1 MKQFPSERSA
11 GSQTALV
18 YTLLIIGVLAVF
30 AVTLTMYISR
40 RLEKHAEQ
48 ELSQQ
53 ALLLVNTMSS
63 YHSALSESAVKIAN
77 VFKIHFPEKFSIDP
91 SESVTIQG
99 RKTPLLRNGSVTLN
113 LNNSIVDHFSSDTK
127 AAGTVFVRSDNDFIR
142 VSTSLKKEDGSRALG
157 TLLDRN
163 HPAYQGL
170 LKGAGYVGKAE
181 LFGKDYMTSY
191 QPVRDDRGNVIAV
204 LFIGL
209 DFTDNLKGLKD
220 KIRNTEIGR
229 SGYIFV
235 VDAKEGSDY
244 GKLKIHPVKEGIN
257 IIDYRD
263 SDGRQFIREILE
275 KKNGIVRYPWIN
287 KELGETEVREKLV
300 AYRTL
305 KEWNW
310 VVCAGSWL
318 DELNEDARTL
328 RNAML
333 IATVLVTL
341 VLVLLFRTMLR
352 MEKRLTGELQTR
364 IDEYQKSQEELQVTE
379 EMLRAQVEDFMHSQ
393 DVLQQ
398 TEEMLRQQIGEYQ
411 TTHDQLLASEDRLKV
426 QLELTEESSIK
437 FKAVFDNSPI
447 AVTLTTIPGGT
458 FYEVNRAF
466 TDMFG
471 YSRDET
477 VGKSTIDLTLWQK
490 ENEYDNFIQQFRNN
504 GYVHN
509 FEAVMRRKDGSEISV
524 LYSGTRLEIAGKP
537 LILSAVMNITEQ
549 KRLQSQLHQLQK
561 MDVVGQLAGGI
572 AHDFNN
578 MLTGILAS
586 AEILRRRLADD
597 EKNSKMVGNIIEA
610 ATRSA
615 DLTRD
620 LLTISRK
627 RPTVLAPVAIN
638 ESISSVMGMLERT
651 IDKHIQLTSS
661 LASGNPVVM
670 CDQTQ
675 LHNLLLNLGVNA
687 RDAMPRGGTLTYS
700 STERTLDEISCR
712 SMGFSVKPGRYL
724 ELAVSDTGVGM
735 TEDLLEH
742 IFEPFFTT
750 KEAGKGTGLG
760 LASVYGTVKNHGG
773 EIIVQSQPGLGSVFK
788 IFLPLVSAESS
799 EQAPEEM
806 IVRGSGGI
814 LLVDD
819 EEMLRSVGC
828 ELLEELGYTVFLAE
842 NGEHALEVYAA
853 NRGEISLVML
863 DMIMPRMGGKEAYLR
878 LREQA
883 PGLKVLFC
891 SGFSCEG
898 TENEL
903 LEMGAGGFIQ
913 KPYNRSELSRA
924 VAGIVGRA

>member
-1 MKQFPSERSA
+1 MIQPMSDRPT
-11 GSQTALV
+11 GPQTALV

-30 AVTLTMYISR
+30 AVTLTTYISR

-53 ALLLVNTMSS
+53 ALLLVNSMSS
-63 YHSALSESAVKIAN
+63 YHSALSESAVKIAH
-77 VFKIHFPEKFSIDP
+77 VFKTHFPEKFTIDP

-99 RKTPLLRNGSVTLN
+99 RKTPLLRNGSVALN
-113 LNNSIVDHFSSDTK
+113 LNYSIVDHFSSDTR
-127 AAGTVFVRSDNDFIR
+127 AVGTVFVRSDNDFIR
-142 VSTSLKKEDGSRALG
+142 VSTSLKKEDGNRAIG
-157 TLLDRN
+157 TLLERS

-170 LKGAGYVGKAE
+170 LKGEGYVGKAE

-191 QPVRDDRGNVIAV
+191 QPVRDDKGSVIAV

-220 KIRNTEIGR
+220 KIRNTKIGR

-235 VDAKEGSDY
+235 VDAKEGHNY
-244 GKLKIHPVKEGIN
+244 GNLMIHPVKEGGN
-257 IIDYRD
+257 YNDYRD
-263 SDGRQFIREILE
+263 SGGRLFAREILE
-275 KKNGIVRYPWIN
+275 NKNGIIRYHWIN

-305 KEWNW
+305 NEWNW
-310 VVCAGSWL
+310 IVCAGAWM
-318 DELNEDARTL
+318 DELNEDAIVL
-328 RNAML
+328 RNSM
-333 IATVLVTL
+333 IGATSVVAL

-364 IDEYQKSQEELQVTE
+364 IDEYQESQKELQVTE
-379 EMLRAQVEDFMHSQ
+379 EMLR
-393 DVLQQ
+393 
-398 TEEMLRQQIGEYQ
+398 QQIQEYQ
-411 TTHDQLLASEDRLKV
+411 TTHDQLLASEEQLKV

-447 AVTLTTIPGGT
+447 AVTLTTIPEGA

-466 TDMFG
+466 TEMFG

-477 VGKSTIDLTLWQK
+477 VGKSTIDLSLWQK
-490 ENEYDNFIQQFRNN
+490 ENEYDNFVQLLREN
-504 GYVHN
+504 GEVHN
-509 FEAVMRRKDGSEISV
+509 FEARMRRKDGEEISV
-524 LYSGTRLEIAGKP
+524 LYSGGKLEIAGKP
-537 LILSAVMNITEQ
+537 LVLSAVMDITEQ
-549 KRLQSQLHQLQK
+549 KRLQNQLHQLQK

-627 RPTVLAPVAIN
+627 SPANLTPVAIN
-638 ESISSVMGMLERT
+638 ESISSVIGILEHT
-651 IDKHIQLTSS
+651 IDKHIRLTANLDSS
-661 LASGNPVVM
+661 NPVVM

-675 LHNLLLNLGVNA
+675 LHNILLNLGVNA
-687 RDAMPRGGTLTYS
+687 RDAMPEGGTLTYS
-700 STERTLDEISCR
+700 TAERMLDEMSCR
-712 SMGFSVKPGRYL
+712 SMGFSIKPGRYL

-735 TEDLLEH
+735 TSDILEH
-742 IFEPFFTT
+742 VFEPFFTT

-760 LASVYGTVKNHGG
+760 LASVYGTVKSHGG

-788 IFLPLVSAESS
+788 LFLPLISAGSR
-799 EQAPEEM
+799 EQASEDV

-828 ELLEELGYTVFLAE
+828 ELLEDLGYTVFLAE

-853 NRGEISLVML
+853 NRDEISLVIL

-878 LREQA
+878 LREQK
-883 PGLKVLFC
+883 PDLKVLFC
-891 SGFSCEG
+891 SGFSREG
-898 TENEL
+898 TKDEL

-924 VAGIVGRA
+924 VAGILGRA